1 MRSVLVGMLLFLGAG
16 PSWAAGTIRH
26 YDIDVALAASQG
38 RLHATASLRVVAPAG
53 GLTQLELL
61 LNRAL
66 DVRSV
71 SCDAGVKGFRFDRSE
86 KTAFRYTPTA
96 APLRI
101 ELEKAVPAGEETQV
115 RLEYEGPIDP
125 DTWKTSVLTR
135 DWVELAM
142 YAAWY
147 PYDPESKG
155 FSYRLD
161 VSAEPDYAVAG
172 PGTLVRSGGRW
183 TVIHEA
189 PTWDIVLVAAR
200 GLTVRRVDAG
210 GLAVDVWHV
219 RSRIGDDRIDTF
231 ARDVARMMADFR
243 GWYGAIPAGR
253 LTMVFAERTSGGGYY
268 RPGFISL
275 LLDDDYR
282 GLVKYAAHEVAHFW
296 WGRAPA
302 TSWEDWLNESFAE
315 YSSLVLMRSWYG
327 SEPFDRTM
335 AEYEGQSATT
345 PPIWGLDRDDPAAFP
360 TLYRRGPVLLHRLE
374 QKIGEGPYRRFAAAL
389 VSREVRS
396 TDALLATLQE
406 GTSAEVRQAF
416 ERDLKAR

>member
-1 MRSVLVGMLLFLGAG
+1 MRSAVIALLLFLGAG
-16 PSWAAGTIRH
+16 PSWAAGTVRH

-38 RLHATASLRVVAPAG
+38 RLHATATLTVVAPAG
-53 GLTQLELL
+53 GLTQVELL
-61 LNRAL
+61 LNHAL

-71 SCDAGVKGFRFDRSE
+71 GCDAGVKGFRFDRSE
-86 KTAFRYTPTA
+86 KSLFRYTPTA

-101 ELEKAVPAGEETQV
+101 DLEKPVPAGEETQV
-115 RLEYEGPIDP
+115 RLEYEGKVEADS
-125 DTWKTSVLTR
+125 WKTSVLTPE
-135 DWVELAM
+135 WVELAM

-147 PYDPESKG
+147 PYDPESRA

-172 PGTLVRSGGRW
+172 PGTLARSGERW

-219 RSRIGDDRIDTF
+219 RSRIGDEKIDPF
-231 ARDVARMMADFR
+231 ARDVSRMMNDFR
-243 GWYGAIPAGR
+243 GWYGTIPAGR
-253 LTMVFAERTSGGGYY
+253 LTIVFAERASGGGYY

-296 WGRAPA
+296 WGRGPA
-302 TSWEDWLNESFAE
+302 TTWEDWLNESFAE
-315 YSSLVLMRSWYG
+315 YSSLLLMRSWYG
-327 SEPFDRTM
+327 ADSFDKTM
-335 AEYEGQSATT
+335 ADYEGQAATT
-345 PPIWGLDRDDPAAFP
+345 PAIWGLDRNDPAAFP

-374 QKIGEGPYRRFAAAL
+374 QRIGEEPYRRFAAAL
-389 VSREVRS
+389 VSHEVRS
-396 TDALLATLQE
+396 TEALLATLQE
-406 GTSAEVRQAF
+406 RTSPDVRQAF
-416 ERDLKAR
+416 ERDLRSH